1 MTKRDII
8 IFIFKWE
15 KSLFGYWF
23 LIIGLSVLLVY
34 SIPQKYEAVAKILIE
49 GNRAPV
55 MRADLAFGVEQLSV
69 LNSAIAIIRS
79 KPVFTA
85 TAAKVESLRKSKI
98 RSKKGAVEKEVP
110 SGFIVESFEKL
121 GQWMLDVGLRDSS
134 SAREQLISDLE
145 IGLKIAPQPNSN
157 VIAISYKSDDPEM
170 AAIIVNTVTDNYIK
184 HHLKIY
190 SSIGTSEVYRLQ
202 LERLEKDLNKR
213 RKELADYKLDK
224 SVSALNETMRAQ
236 VQQQTKLTSELSV
249 IERELTELQTRFG
262 KGHTRVV
269 LAEERLRTTRQLL
282 DDISKKLLD
291 LELEEATIRNMG
303 IEIGS
308 MQITIQSYRKLFQD
322 EQMVNLANPEVVNVL
337 IIEKAVAP
345 TRPSHSRLFYIVL
358 ATIGGLLVSF
368 AISFIKEYFDHR
380 VTDPQVASQ
389 LLGVPTLGSIEKA

>member
-23 LIIGLSVLLVY
+23 LIIALSVFLVY
-34 SIPQKYEAVAKILIE
+34 AIPQKYEAVAKILIE

-69 LNSAIAIIRS
+69 LNSEIAIIRS
-79 KPVFTA
+79 KPVFIA
-85 TAAKVESLRKSKI
+85 TAAKVESLRKSK
-98 RSKKGAVEKEVP
+98 KGAVDKEVP

-121 GQWMLDVGLRDSS
+121 GQWMLDVGLRESS

-145 IGLKIAPQPNSN
+145 VGLKIAPQPNSN

-170 AAIIVNTVTDNYIK
+170 AAIIVNTITDNYIK
-184 HHLKIY
+184 QHLKIF

-213 RKELADYKLDK
+213 RKELADYKRDK

-236 VQQQTKLTSELSV
+236 VQQQTKLTSELNV
-249 IERELTELQTRFG
+249 IERGLAELQTRFG
-262 KGHTRVV
+262 KGHTKVV

-282 DDISKKLLD
+282 DDISKKLLN
-291 LELEEATIRNMG
+291 LELEEAAIRNMR

-308 MQITIQSYRKLFQD
+308 MEFTIQSYRKLFQN
-322 EQMVNLANPEVVNVL
+322 EQMVSLANPEVVNVL

-345 TRPSHSRLFYIVL
+345 TRPGHSRLFYIVL

-368 AISFIKEYFDHR
+368 AICFIKEYFDHR